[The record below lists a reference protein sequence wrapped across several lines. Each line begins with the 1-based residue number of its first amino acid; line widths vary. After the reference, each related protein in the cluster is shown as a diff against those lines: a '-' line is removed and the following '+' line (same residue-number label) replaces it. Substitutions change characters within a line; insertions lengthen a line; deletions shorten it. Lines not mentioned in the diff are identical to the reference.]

1 MNKPPSSV
9 IKMPPSPPWRRD
21 KIRRKYTTEQ
31 SSKYVAPTEQKRL
44 IKQRPRSRS
53 LNE

>member
-1 MNKPPSSV
+1 MNIIPFGK
-9 IKMPPSPPWRRD
+9 IKLSMSPPWRRD
-21 KIRRKYTTEQ
+21 NIRRKYTTEQ
-31 SSKYVAPTEQKRL
+31 SSKYIAPSEQKRL